1 MRGNLAPVLPLCG
14 NSGCGVGFANSVDKA
29 SSFPACGAV
38 PGARKII
45 TGFRQ
50 QSARCIRPQSFG
62 HHRVSVLCQTPACRS
77 SRGFSRATNAVLPN
91 RKSKGS
97 KYFILTKTKK
107 RQIRICPVL
116 LWDSLAKWNHG
127 PRCRCRDQRASELRH
142 CLVPTASCVGLGP
155 VVGAN
160 VRSVQWPPSSPAL
173 FRTHTTGIHN
183 ISSTLNFR
191 KPLPRTIRVEPR
203 CAWEG

>member
-1 MRGNLAPVLPLCG
+1 MHRQCTGLARRNARPIECACSPANHTQFEVVCVWGSLAPGLPLCS
-14 NSGCGVGFANSVDKA
+14 NSGCGVGFATSVDKA

-50 QSARCIRPQSFG
+50 QLARCVRPQSFG

-77 SRGFSRATNAVLPN
+77 SRDFSRATNAVLPN

-127 PRCRCRDQRASELRH
+127 PRCRCRDQRASELRQ
-142 CLVPTASCVGLGP
+142 
-155 VVGAN
+155 N
-160 VRSVQWPPSSPAL
+160 
-173 FRTHTTGIHN
+173 
-183 ISSTLNFR
+183 
-191 KPLPRTIRVEPR
+191 
-203 CAWEG
+203 